1 MKKELYFAPATK
13 ILSVNMAGSILAGS
27 SYDSSINGLKD
38 GGIDI
43 DESDWF

>member
-27 SYDSSINGLKD
+27 EMTVTPDLAEEDYS
-38 GGIDI
+38 DI
-43 DESDWF
+43 WGY